1 MASMSPVKPHLSMII
16 LAAGRGARIG
26 IPKVLLRM
34 RDGTPLVAHHVAA
47 MASVDPAEIIVVLG
61 EEARQAR
68 SLIPGNAQAVFN
80 PDYASGMGSSLQVGL
95 KSVAPD
101 SAAAVI
107 TLVDLTDIP
116 AEVYPR
122 FVEQA
127 NDDVIARC
135 TWNSVPGHPVMFGH
149 NRIAEAID
157 ACHDDVGAKRL
168 FNESPGR
175 VTMIE
180 SGDLLAPGTD
190 GNFDV
195 DTQAQAQARGIRL
208 PETFH
213 RCS

>member
-1 MASMSPVKPHLSMII
+1 MV
-16 LAAGRGARIG
+16 
-26 IPKVLLRM
+26 
-34 RDGTPLVAHHVAA
+34 
-47 MASVDPAEIIVVLG
+47 
-61 EEARQAR
+61 
-68 SLIPGNAQAVFN
+68 
-80 PDYASGMGSSLQVGL
+80 SSLQVGL
-95 KSVAPD
+95 KAVAPD

-107 TLVDLTDIP
+107 TLADLTDIP

-135 TWNSVPGHPVMFGH
+135 TWNSVPGHPVMFGR

-157 ACHDDVGAKRL
+157 ACHDDAGAKRL

-195 DTQAQAQARGIRL
+195 DTQAQAQTRGIRL